1 MIKFFRKIRYD
12 LMEKNKT
19 GKYFKYA
26 IGEIVLVVIGILIA
40 LQINNWNELNKID
53 LVRQS
58 YYEQLINDLDKDSI
72 NIQKYIIILENSIN
86 TFEKY
91 LDKLETPDLEIEEVL
106 NELGDIQ
113 VTYSIITFN
122 TNTSDILMST
132 GDIELIP
139 TNIRNSLLEITRNQS
154 SLKNIRDQID
164 AEYLNLIMKVKSLGF
179 STHSSPLKNQKKLT
193 ELLNVNENNREII
206 LGLDAAFWLKNFSE
220 KDRVSIF
227 NEMLV
232 EIENAKRKIKSEMK

>member
-1 MIKFFRKIRYD
+1 M
-12 LMEKNKT
+12 NTGKT

-72 NIQKYIIILENSIN
+72 NIQKYIINLENSIN

-220 KDRVSIF
+220 KDRVNIF
-227 NEMLV
+227 KEMLV

>member
-1 MIKFFRKIRYD
+1 
-12 LMEKNKT
+12 MEKNKT

-91 LDKLETPDLEIEEVL
+91 LDKLETPDLEIEVVL

-154 SLKNIRDQID
+154 TQ
-164 AEYLNLIMKVKSLGF
+164 
-179 STHSSPLKNQKKLT
+179 
-193 ELLNVNENNREII
+193 
-206 LGLDAAFWLKNFSE
+206 
-220 KDRVSIF
+220 
-227 NEMLV
+227 
-232 EIENAKRKIKSEMK
+232 